1 MMAEEANVA
10 PVAEEPAT
18 SVATSDTNANT
29 EPEKVP
35 ESVTPYFD
43 KMSEEDR
50 KSLDVFLA
58 NNGGMKAFN
67 KWKDSISNP
76 QPKEEPK
83 AEPTVNEKLT
93 NQPQPQVQ
101 QPQKPAEGYI
111 TPIEIA
117 AMQYNN
123 MLASDEKYSQI
134 SDYIKK
140 GEFLKDMGSMGMSPV
155 DAQGNLND
163 TVIRKF
169 LDLKAQTVPAQAS
182 TTEPTG
188 SAPTVEWVNVG
199 ETVETR
205 EDAMKVLAQK
215 GHPKYEEAKRVL
227 ANSILGKKPEK
238 K

>member
-10 PVAEEPAT
+10 PVEAPEAPKSEAT
-18 SVATSDTNANT
+18 PNTNT
-29 EPEKVP
+29 EQTEAPKVEEAPKNTISLTEEQQKFIDANGGFEKVF
-35 ESVTPYFD
+35 S
-43 KMSEEDR
+43 KM
-50 KSLDVFLA
+50 KT
-58 NNGGMKAFN
+58 
-67 KWKDSISNP
+67 SISNP

-83 AEPTVNEKLT
+83 VEPTVNEKLT
-93 NQPQPQVQ
+93 NQPQPQAQ

-111 TPIEIA
+111 TPTEIA

-134 SDYIKK
+134 SDYIRK
-140 GEFLKDMGSMGMSPV
+140 GEFLKDMGGMGMSSV

-163 TVIRKF
+163 AVIRKF

-215 GHPKYEEAKRVL
+215 GHPKYEEAKRAL